1 MRCLMMSDRV
11 PSNRKHPLRG
21 KFLDEKKNFWIFVSF
36 LFVRQTQENL
46 TKIPISKSLLLSLKD
61 CQSHGKELS
70 ERKFFRRKNL
80 PAVFSEK
87 VPIVSKMIHVEY
99 HDHISKNH
107 RCNITVPSTINEI
120 WCMKVVIIWE

>member
-1 MRCLMMSDRV
+1 MLEESL
-11 PSNRKHPLRG
+11 HL
-21 KFLDEKKNFWIFVSF
+21 LEKLTKNENDSKVEEDLKNFQI
-36 LFVRQTQENL
+36 
-46 TKIPISKSLLLSLKD
+46 D
-61 CQSHGKELS
+61 DKEWS

-107 RCNITVPSTINEI
+107 RCNITVPS
-120 WCMKVVIIWE
+120 IIKKI